1 MLTLL
6 QFIFALFLIWLYVQ
20 QTPPDNEFFITA
32 FDSGF
37 FSHYDE
43 AKHFVKII
51 SRVSLFLFL
60 LLSLIVAYF

>member
-6 QFIFALFLIWLYVQ
+6 QFFFALFLIWLYVQ
-20 QTPPDNEFFITA
+20 QTPPENELIIKAYDSSFFA
-32 FDSGF
+32 
-37 FSHYDE
+37 HYDE
-43 AKHFVKII
+43 AKRFVKII